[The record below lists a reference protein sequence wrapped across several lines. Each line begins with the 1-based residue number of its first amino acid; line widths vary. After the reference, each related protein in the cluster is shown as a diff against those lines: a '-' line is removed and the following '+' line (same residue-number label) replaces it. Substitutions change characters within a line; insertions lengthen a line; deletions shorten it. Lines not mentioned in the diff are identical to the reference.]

1 MGRFFLEFDA
11 GFEEGFEEGLEGE
24 GYEDEGDVEEGF
36 GLVYIRGKLGG
47 LWGGVLCL

>member
-36 GLVYIRGKLGG
+36 GLVYVGGKLGG